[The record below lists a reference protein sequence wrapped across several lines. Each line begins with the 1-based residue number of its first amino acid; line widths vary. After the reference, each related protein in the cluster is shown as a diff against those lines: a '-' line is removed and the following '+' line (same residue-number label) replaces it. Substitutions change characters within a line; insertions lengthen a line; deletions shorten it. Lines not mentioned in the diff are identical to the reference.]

1 VINSFKSLF
10 NEYPKSFRIL
20 VGATFIDRLGGALI
34 FPFLSLYI
42 AQKFNVGMTQVGLLF
57 GIWSASSL
65 IGSIIGGALAD
76 RLGRKVMLIF
86 GLIFSA
92 TTAIL
97 LGVVN
102 DLKWFFLLTTIAG
115 FFSDMGHPAQ
125 QAMVADLLP
134 GKTRSEGFAMLRVV
148 ANLAIVFGPVIGGFL
163 AGIVSYTTLFII
175 DAFASLTTAAIVYYA
190 IPETKPERALDH
202 KPESMVQTLAGYAT
216 LIKDRLFVTFVMVS
230 ILMIL
235 VYTQMYSTLS
245 VFLNRVH
252 QVPASGFGMMM
263 SMNALMVVL
272 FQFWISR
279 KIKAVPPMLLM
290 MAGTALYGI
299 GFTMFGF
306 VSTFGLFMLAM
317 AIITIGEMIH
327 IPTSQSLAAMF
338 APEDMRGRYMAFFGL
353 SWTIPNIFGSF
364 FAGLV
369 MDNFNPNY
377 VWYIAGILSLV
388 ALLGY
393 AYLHSRS
400 SQRFATANASIEK
413 TAPSV
418 IIGGK

>member
-1 VINSFKSLF
+1 MIKSFRSLF
-10 NEYPKSFRIL
+10 SEYPKSFRIL

-65 IGSIIGGALAD
+65 VGSMIGGALAD
-76 RLGRKVMLIF
+76 RLGRKVMLLF
-86 GLIFSA
+86 GLVFSA
-92 TTAIL
+92 ATAVL
-97 LGVVN
+97 MGVVN
-102 DLKWFFLLTTIAG
+102 ELNWFFLLTTIAG

-134 GKTRSEGFAMLRVV
+134 IKTRAEGFAMLRVV

-163 AGIVSYTTLFII
+163 TGIVSYLTLFII
-175 DAFASLTTAAIVYYA
+175 DAFASLTTATIVYFTIA
-190 IPETKPERALDH
+190 ETKPEKAIDQ
-202 KPESMVQTLAGYAT
+202 KPERMLQIMAGYAKVV
-216 LIKDRLFVTFVMVS
+216 KDRLFVAFVMVS

-279 KIKAVPPMLLM
+279 KIKSFPPMLLM
-290 MAGTALYGI
+290 MVGTALYGI

-306 VSTFGLFMLAM
+306 VSAFWLFMLAM
-317 AIITIGEMIH
+317 AIITVGEMIH

-338 APEDMRGRYMAFFGL
+338 APEDMRGRYMAFFSLG
-353 SWTIPNIFGSF
+353 WIIPNIFGSF
-364 FAGLV
+364 SAGLV

-377 VWYIAGILSLV
+377 VWYIAGFLSLL
-388 ALLGY
+388 AFLGY
-393 AYLHSRS
+393 GYLHSRA
-400 SQRFATANASIEK
+400 SQRFSAVKPGEPEPASP
-413 TAPSV
+413 ADP
-418 IIGGK
+418 GGD